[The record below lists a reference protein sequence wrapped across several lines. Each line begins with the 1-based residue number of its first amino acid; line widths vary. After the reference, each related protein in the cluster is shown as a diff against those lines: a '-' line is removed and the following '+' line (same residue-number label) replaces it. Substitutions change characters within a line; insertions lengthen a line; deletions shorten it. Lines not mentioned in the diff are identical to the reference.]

1 MQVGKALGRENGD
14 FPILNAGIGGEGVTD
29 AVVVEADQPDDV
41 AGIGIVDGF
50 AFIAKELVR
59 TGQAHLPAGS
69 GMDDRHV
76 ALKLAR
82 ADAGKSDAVAV
93 LGIHVG
99 LDLEDEGGE
108 GLVIGRDGD
117 FLTVPGH
124 GWRKYLRSP

>member
-1 MQVGKALGRENGD
+1 
-14 FPILNAGIGGEGVTD
+14 
-29 AVVVEADQPDDV
+29 
-41 AGIGIVDGF
+41 
-50 AFIAKELVR
+50 
-59 TGQAHLPAGS
+59 
-69 GMDDRHV
+69 MDDRHV

-117 FLTVPGH
+117 FLTVPGR
-124 GWRKYLRSP
+124 GWRRVFEKALEQEFHPEIVHGTAEEYRGHLP